1 MLLFDILKKDR
12 KNLSTESLTSY
23 KTTLNQLK
31 THFNIES
38 PTSAEF
44 LFNDFKK
51 LKSYINSFK
60 NTNTRKSK
68 IIGIIVLMS
77 TLKDRNTKQEKIFVK
92 LQNLLSSLN
101 DNYMSDQ
108 STQVKSDKQSK
119 NSITMTQF
127 NGVVNAL
134 KKELVDASY
143 KTWSAGDLTKKQFN
157 TLQEYTLVRFYR
169 DHPLRNDVNE
179 TKIMPESVYE
189 KLPEKKK
196 DEYNY
201 LLTKDNLP
209 VIFQLNRYKTSK
221 TLGRQAIK
229 INERLGK
236 ILKVFIRL
244 TGTDLFLFTKEKDRD
259 ESISANDISKILN
272 RVFKRYFPG
281 KNISTSSLRHLQA
294 SEFSKENN
302 LPSQEEMDKM
312 EKKINQ
318 KFQHSAAT
326 NQKIYR
332 KDK

>member
-1 MLLFDILKKDR
+1 MLLFDKLVNDR
-12 KNLSTESLTSY
+12 PSLSADSLTSY

-77 TLKDRNTKQEKIFVK
+77 TLKNRTSKQEKIFVK
-92 LQNLLSSLN
+92 LQNLLSELN
-101 DNYMSDQ
+101 DNYISDQ
-108 STQVKSDKQSK
+108 STQVKSDKQAK
-119 NSITMTQF
+119 NSITMSQF
-127 NGVVNAL
+127 DGVVNDL
-134 KKELVDASY
+134 KKDLVGDSY
-143 KTWSAGDLTKKQFN
+143 KTWTAGDLTKRQFN
-157 TLQEYTLVRFYR
+157 MLTEYVLVRFYR

-189 KLPEKKK
+189 KLPEQKK

-201 LLTKDNLP
+201 LLTKGELP

-221 TLGRQAIK
+221 TLGRQRLK

-244 TGTDLFLFTKEKDRD
+244 TGTDLFLFTKERDRD
-259 ESISANDISKILN
+259 ESITSNDISKILN
-272 RVFKRYFPG
+272 RVFKRYFPD
-281 KNISTSSLRHLQA
+281 KKISTSSLRHLQA
-294 SEFSKENN
+294 SEFSKDNN
-302 LPSQEEMDKM
+302 LPSQAEMDKM

>member
-1 MLLFDILKKDR
+1 
-12 KNLSTESLTSY
+12 
-23 KTTLNQLK
+23 
-31 THFNIES
+31 
-38 PTSAEF
+38 
-44 LFNDFKK
+44 
-51 LKSYINSFK
+51 
-60 NTNTRKSK
+60 
-68 IIGIIVLMS
+68 
-77 TLKDRNTKQEKIFVK
+77 
-92 LQNLLSSLN
+92 
-101 DNYMSDQ
+101 
-108 STQVKSDKQSK
+108 
-119 NSITMTQF
+119 MTQF